1 MQHNLTSSRKVLAL
15 ALHASACVHPAVL
28 LDYFATRFMDAFL
41 LHFYNL
47 VVIATKV
54 AVVSHKTLSAN
65 IVKGCVNL
73 DSRFI
78 VLLVPYHAPRQ
89 CLLCG
94 CTQRCFQSKL
104 NKSFP
109 ISGAVKFYLSLMR
122 DYK

>member
-1 MQHNLTSSRKVLAL
+1 MQHNLTSSCKVLAL

-28 LDYFATRFMDAFL
+28 LDYFATRLDAFL

-78 VLLVPYHAPRQ
+78 VLLVPYHAPGNACCVFAR
-89 CLLCG
+89 
-94 CTQRCFQSKL
+94 SAVSSL
-104 NKSFP
+104 N
-109 ISGAVKFYLSLMR
+109 
-122 DYK
+122 